1 MVTIEP
7 NKPVRFTFRKHER
20 LKSNLTIDSLFLQNR
35 TFRIYPFKLVW
46 MVTEQDKPFTLKVG
60 FSVSKRIF
68 RSAVDRNFFKRRM
81 RECFRLNKNTIYEKL
96 ASKNIELSFMLIY
109 VGNETLDFKE
119 FEIKIKQ
126 LLIRLSEKVSE
137 FYPN

>member
-46 MVTEQDKPFTLKVG
+46 MVTEQNKPFNLKAG
-60 FSVSKRIF
+60 FSVSKRNF

-81 RECFRLNKNTIYEKL
+81 RECFRLNKNAIYDKL
-96 ASKNIELSFMLIY
+96 ATKNIELSFMLIY
-109 VGNETLDFKE
+109 VGTETLDFKE

-126 LLIRLSEKVSE
+126 LLIRLTEKAIE
-137 FYPN
+137 F

>member
-1 MVTIEP
+1 MPMVTIEP

-46 MVTEQDKPFTLKVG
+46 MVTEQNKPFNLKAG
-60 FSVSKRIF
+60 FSVSKRNF

-81 RECFRLNKNTIYEKL
+81 RECFRLNKNAIYDKL
-96 ASKNIELSFMLIY
+96 ATKNIELSFMLIY
-109 VGNETLDFKE
+109 VGTETLDFKE

-126 LLIRLSEKVSE
+126 LLIRLTEKAIE
-137 FYPN
+137 F